1 MDSNPPTSGD
11 YAASDAGEALDKIRR
26 LEKRLDELEEWTR
39 RIAKSVVALC
49 EFLKTVPNPPKN
61 NHPGDS

>member
-1 MDSNPPTSGD
+1 MDSNPPTAAD
-11 YAASDAGEALDKIRR
+11 YAASDAREAMARIRR
-26 LEKRLDELEEWTR
+26 LEKRLDELEEWTG
-39 RIAKSVVALC
+39 RIAKSVRMLC